1 LSTTIFAEALLNSSR
16 IEPGAASSSS
26 TGPEAVFHARLEALR
41 PLLTRAALAI
51 LRRSDDAEDAV
62 QEALLRLVRNAGAF
76 DERKGTLAAF
86 ARTTVR
92 RVALD
97 MLARL
102 APRPSAAA
110 DAAEAPAYAETLE
123 AEEIRGKLRRAVDA
137 LPDPQRVA
145 FLLVHQEG
153 LNHEDAAKEL
163 NIAQETL
170 RARLYRARMSLRA
183 ALKEFA
189 P

>member
-1 LSTTIFAEALLNSSR
+1 MSTTIFAEALLSGSR
-16 IEPGAASSSS
+16 IEPGPSASGGDAAY
-26 TGPEAVFHARLEALR
+26 HARLEALR
-41 PLLTRAALAI
+41 PLLVRTASAI

-62 QEALLRLVRNAGAF
+62 QEALLRLVRNAGSF
-76 DERKGTLAAF
+76 DPRKGTLAVF

-102 APRPSAAA
+102 APRPSVAA
-110 DAAEAPAYAETLE
+110 DAAEAPVYAEPLE
-123 AEEIRGKLRRAVDA
+123 AEEVRGRLRRAVDA

-153 LNHEDAAKEL
+153 LKHEDAAKEL

-170 RARLYRARMSLRA
+170 RARLYRARIGLRA